1 MYIHHIKIKINHNSY
16 DMYKQDKFYSTYTL
30 YNGSCGRFYLLRIVN
45 SKNSAFLH
53 TLFYTIY
60 SLLQKGQKFIKAQEA
75 IKIYDPNVFKT
86 FNPLK
91 FENKLTYLAI
101 NIPLR
106 FIYNSYN
113 NCLFRVLLYFFKKNI
128 SKILLCINS

>member
-1 MYIHHIKIKINHNSY
+1 MIYICIDLRYNV
-16 DMYKQDKFYSTYTL
+16 FYVHTL
-30 YNGSCGRFYLLRIVN
+30 QWILWEVLPFGSVN
-45 SKNSAFLH
+45 SNNSTFLH
-53 TLFYTIY
+53 TLSYTKY

-106 FIYNSYN
+106 FI
-113 NCLFRVLLYFFKKNI
+113 
-128 SKILLCINS
+128 